1 MISSPPGD
9 TPVAHRV
16 VPAGALRVL
25 RRRGRLPQT
34 AVVRGTT
41 GAEIPVHTAE
51 TAAGYGGRRPW
62 FVCPMCERR
71 IGTLI
76 VFSDSA
82 ACRRCARLPHESRR
96 SRGSPWWRLWGRAVW
111 KLAGVR
117 AELSR
122 RYLRLARRGE
132 LERLEKQLVDEVC
145 RGLSADRAA
154 ELHWEKT
161 GSTWHWFGVPP
172 YGLGYDWDDE
182 VGGVVPI
189 V

>member
-1 MISSPPGD
+1 MISNSIGG
-9 TPVAHRV
+9 TSATCRV
-16 VPAGALRVL
+16 VPAGALRAL

-34 AVVRGTT
+34 VVVLGTA
-41 GAEIPVHTAE
+41 GAEIPVRTAE

-62 FVCPMCERR
+62 FICPACERR

-76 VFSDSA
+76 VFADDA
-82 ACRRCARLPHESRR
+82 RCRQCARLPYESRR
-96 SRGSPWWRLWGRAVW
+96 SRGSPWWRLWGQAVW
-111 KLAGVR
+111 KLARVR

-132 LERLEKQLVDEVC
+132 LERLAKQLVEEVC
-145 RGLSADRAA
+145 SGLSADRSA
-154 ELHWEKT
+154 ELRWEKT

-182 VGGVVPI
+182 AGGVVPI